1 MGCPPVGIL
10 AMTKVNAN
18 DAVIADP
25 VQRLAAQVIT
35 SAIADAGAGDETAQV
50 FLDNSPPLR
59 WWCEVAGVD
68 AGVIVS
74 RFWRARPN
82 EPSAHNART

>member
-1 MGCPPVGIL
+1 
-10 AMTKVNAN
+10 MTKVNAN

-25 VQRLAAQVIT
+25 VQRLAAQVIK
-35 SAIADAGAGDETAQV
+35 SAIADAKNGDTHAQV
-50 FLDNSPPLR
+50 FLNDSDALR
-59 WWCEVAGVD
+59 WWATVAGID

-82 EPSAHNART
+82 EPSAQ